1 MQVRVLPEA
10 QMKFNKI
17 NNSSWEIEIDQT
29 DQLRKVGIEICGAA
43 HTEGFG
49 KVDEHT
55 PEEFRVEEMYFKI
68 HFNGLLIEF
77 VTKRELWMFG
87 LGLRA
92 AAEAIPIQLIGLIPV
107 KANN

>member
-1 MQVRVLPEA
+1 
-10 QMKFNKI
+10 MKFIKT

-43 HTEGFG
+43 HTDGFG

-55 PEEFRVEEMYFKI
+55 PEEFRVEQMYFTI

-87 LGLRA
+87 LGLQLSA
-92 AAEAIPIQLIGLIPV
+92 DAIPIQLIGLIPT
-107 KANN
+107 KASN